1 MQLRIADCDGG
12 RITVSATD
20 PRTLKR
26 LFSIREDEIE
36 DAVQASAIRFV
47 SEVRKRAPVYN
58 GPAKKGVV
66 RGALRRGIVASNRRE
81 PRAPAGRIIWD
92 VWMDPGM
99 NDIFQ
104 RPLPNGKHAYYPA
117 SMEYG
122 FRLRNGQTAVGHYFM
137 RFSARVYYSKF
148 SADMEAVIRKYTMQ
162 RAPELYGDPNWRGND
177 F

>member
-1 MQLRIADCDGG
+1 MQLRIADRDGG
-12 RITVSATD
+12 FIAVSATD

-47 SEVRKRAPVYN
+47 SEVQKRAPVYN

-81 PRAPAGRIIWD
+81 RAPAGRIIWD
-92 VWMDPGM
+92 VWMDPRM

-122 FRLRNGQTAVGHYFM
+122 FRLRNGQRAVGHYFM
-137 RFSARVYYSKF
+137 RFSARVYYPRF
-148 SADMEAVIRKYTMQ
+148 SADMEAVIRNYMQ
-162 RAPELYGDPNWRGND
+162 RAPGLYGDPDWSGQ
-177 F
+177 